1 MAIQGIRQA
10 DDETQDVEVTPEMIE
25 AGVAELALYRYDL
38 GNQDEVVAA
47 IYRAMLRLDALH
59 RIESGARQVR

>member
-1 MAIQGIRQA
+1 
-10 DDETQDVEVTPEMIE
+10 
-25 AGVAELALYRYDL
+25 
-38 GNQDEVVAA
+38 VAA